1 MQITHRDTSP
11 RRELPGRTMIDL
23 ISPQLLGARN
33 LSVCTVTLQA
43 GQRVRPA
50 HRHPLGE
57 EVIYIL
63 QGEGQVFVRHE
74 GQDEV
79 QPLTPGTAVLF
90 RPEDIHML
98 RNTGSAPLEALCVY
112 APPSDPSQYE
122 LHEGIEFPGLKP
134 LG

>member
-1 MQITHRDTSP
+1 MQITHRDVSP

-23 ISPQLLGARN
+23 VSPALLGAQN
-33 LSVCTVTLQA
+33 LFVCTVTIQA

-63 QGEGQVFVRHE
+63 QGEGQVFVRHA
-74 GQDEV
+74 GGDEV

-90 RPEDIHML
+90 RPGDIHML
-98 RNTGSAPLEALCVY
+98 RNTGAAPLEVICFY
-112 APPSDPSQYE
+112 APATDPSQYE
-122 LHEGIEFPGLKP
+122 FHEGIEFPE
-134 LG
+134 